1 MADLMRVRGIGDAT
15 AELLVTAGIDLGRLR
30 RRRAEQIEQR
40 LVVANQLLK
49 LLPRT
54 PSIDRIRRWQRQ
66 ALALAPLV
74 RL

>member
-40 LVVANQLLK
+40 LCVANQLLK

-54 PSIDRIRRWQRQ
+54 PSIDRIERWQRQ
-66 ALALAPLV
+66 ASALVPLV